1 MKFLRTQKFPEP
13 KVMNTLPNEVRAL
26 FAPYLTKREIGELKV
41 VNKAARGIYTPEVIK
56 RNRNTKNRL
65 RSLQNAA
72 LRMGRNATPRRY
84 NLLHSSIYKAL
95 LNYERLRA
103 NLTNQKKRELAAM
116 RGFIYNMPR
125 NNRGFQYGTW
135 WVSAVHQNPNTG
147 RHNTVNINNN
157 GNMTVMAYNP
167 ATRRYNIAG

>member
-1 MKFLRTQKFPEP
+1 MAPQVPKRTQNTNKRQMLLMAISKFAGR
-13 KVMNTLPNEVRAL
+13 KG
-26 FAPYLTKREIGELKV
+26 GEK
-41 VNKAARGIYTPEVIK
+41 
-56 RNRNTKNRL
+56 
-65 RSLQNAA
+65 
-72 LRMGRNATPRRY
+72 RY

-95 LNYERLRA
+95 LNYQRLRP

-125 NNRGFQYGTW
+125 NNHGFQYGTW

-157 GNMTVMAYNP
+157 GNMRVLAYNP
-167 ATRRYNIAG
+167 VTRRYNIAG